1 MRRPP
6 RVDAAD
12 RQPAVGTVG
21 PSLAAA
27 GPILFNTRAVSG
39 RLLPCPSEVFHAM
52 SNRIRSS
59 FVAASLLAGLC
70 LPVCSQEAPPPA
82 APAAIPAPANSTSAA
97 PLTLEECVQ
106 RALEHGFDIEI
117 QRYNPAYAKDAV
129 DVARGAFSPTISLN
143 GSQSHSNTGPVG
155 GDAGIKADAR
165 DARLSATELLKTG
178 TTVAVSTD
186 LSRSASNP
194 SSLFSYYNP
203 VYNSDLT
210 VTVTQPL
217 LRGAGTTVTT
227 ATLNRARIGQT
238 RAGYDF
244 HARVLDVVQE
254 TEAAYY
260 SLVYAREQ
268 LLVFQMSLDLANRLL
283 EEAQAKKTV
292 GTATDID
299 VLQAQVGV
307 ANARSNVLSGEKSTK
322 DTADALLA
330 LIGRFEFDTTLGKAK
345 FEDFNG
351 QLPVI
356 ESSYQLALHNQP
368 DYISARMQLD
378 QMQLDLAVAKNSL
391 KPTVNLDGI
400 LGFNGPRGSASDA
413 FNATA
418 ERDNNSWEVD
428 LTVSYPWGRISDKA
442 RYRQSLGVL
451 NQQRL
456 TVRQLEQNILVQVRS
471 AVRAVETNSEKVK
484 IVALAAEFSARQY
497 DLENARFSAGLATS
511 RDVLQTQSD
520 WQNARVAELQAR
532 ITLQNSISALHRLEG
547 SSLERYHITVP
558 E

>member
-547 SSLERYHITVP
+547 SSLERYHITLP

>member
-330 LIGRFEFDTTLGKAK
+330 LIGRFELDTSLGKAK
-345 FEDFNG
+345 FDDFTG

-442 RYRQSLGVL
+442 RYRQSLGIL